1 MTIIWKS
8 TSEQIDQVRV
18 REPREMS
25 LSLKPSEFEALLAWM
40 LSCSTRRAT
49 PKEPRRSRTR
59 CIRRTGAEWC
69 QLGEHAADGERWVET
84 KFG

>member
-49 PKEPRRSRTR
+49 PNEPRPSRTR
-59 CIRRTGAEWC
+59 CTRRTAAASC
-69 QLGEHAADGERWVET
+69 QFGEHAAGGQRCVET
-84 KFG
+84 KSG

>member
-8 TSEQIDQVRV
+8 TSEEIDQVRV

-25 LSLKPSEFEALLAWM
+25 LSLKPSEFEALLARM
-40 LSCSTRRAT
+40 LSCSTRRAK
-49 PKEPRRSRTR
+49 PSEPRRSRTR
-59 CIRRTGAEWC
+59 CTRRTGADWC
-69 QLGEHAADGERWVET
+69 QFGEHAAGGQRCVET

>member
-49 PKEPRRSRTR
+49 PNEPRPSRTR
-59 CIRRTGAEWC
+59 CTRIPVSVRSVSEKASAC
-69 QLGEHAADGERWVET
+69 AYA
-84 KFG
+84 

>member
-1 MTIIWKS
+1 MKVIWKS
-8 TSEQIDQVRV
+8 TSEEIGQVRV

-25 LSLKPSEFEALLAWM
+25 LSLKPSEFEALLARM

-49 PKEPRRSRTR
+49 PNERRRSRTR
-59 CIRRTGAEWC
+59 CTRRTGADWC
-69 QLGEHAADGERWVET
+69 QFGEHSAGGQRCVET